1 MDGAIHR
8 GRDDRRQESTGTNR
22 FTRLVADD
30 YVRLTDCARAKGRTI
45 TAIART
51 AIREYLQRYEDQQ
64 ESERESKYAAQVQA
78 STNRTCSLLAKVA
91 IDVRAMYR
99 FLGDVEDM
107 HAQIEQCRAM
117 AIHEIS
123 RRLTPDERTVLD
135 GIPPRCWSRRTVQ
148 RVYQAVSDI

>member
-1 MDGAIHR
+1 MTG
-8 GRDDRRQESTGTNR
+8 DRRVRGPTVY
-22 FTRLVADD
+22 TRVVAND

-64 ESERESKYAAQVQA
+64 EADRESKYAAQVQA
-78 STNRTCSLLAKVA
+78 STNRICSLLAKVA

-99 FLGDVEDM
+99 FLGELEDM
-107 HAQIEQCRAM
+107 QEQIEHCRAV

-123 RRLTPDERTVLD
+123 RRLTPDEKTVLD
-135 GIPPRCWSRRTVQ
+135 GMSSKVLEPHSPDADLNKPTSGQAENVDVQ
-148 RVYQAVSDI
+148 